1 MSNTAKLVVSPLQV
15 GGTATFVITE
25 APPSSQFFLCY
36 SLSPAEPYWI
46 NKHAL
51 LLFLNS
57 PSSLPAISLD
67 VSGAGV
73 LGPMAVPP
81 RIAAGT
87 KVSFQGVTLS
97 GAGELGITNLEEAI
111 VQ

>member
-1 MSNTAKLVVSPLQV
+1 
-15 GGTATFVITE
+15 
-25 APPSSQFFLCY
+25 
-36 SLSPAEPYWI
+36 
-46 NKHAL
+46 
-51 LLFLNS
+51 
-57 PSSLPAISLD
+57 
-67 VSGAGV
+67 
-73 LGPMAVPP
+73 MAVPP